1 MGAQDLGGIIAFP
14 AQISHPAL
22 ACLLRLPRRVPSF
35 EEGATVSYCL
45 GMRLKAGMVFVS
57 DSRTNAGVD
66 SVATFRK
73 TFVFDGAEDRVIVIL
88 AAGNLAIT
96 QSVISLLEERLN
108 GPDRA
113 RSLYGVKSMYEVAR
127 LVGETLREVHAID
140 GAHLKSHGA
149 DFVASLIVGGQ
160 IQGRRMRL
168 FNVYAAGNFIEASD
182 ETPYFQIGETKY
194 GKPIIERVITVDTSL
209 EEAAKCALV
218 SFDSTIKSN
227 ISVAPPLDV
236 TLVPADSCQASVRYR
251 VLDDD
256 PYFLGLRRSWG
267 EGLRKLF
274 TQLPDPDWAG

>member
-1 MGAQDLGGIIAFP
+1 MGGA
-14 AQISHPAL
+14 
-22 ACLLRLPRRVPSF
+22 
-35 EEGATVSYCL
+35 EGSVSVSYCL
-45 GMRLKAGMVFVS
+45 GMRLKAGLVFVS

-73 TFVFDGAEDRVIVIL
+73 SFVFDEAEDRVVVIL
-88 AAGNLAIT
+88 TAGNLAIT

-108 GPDRA
+108 SPDRS
-113 RSLYGVKSMYEVAR
+113 RSLYGVKSMFEVAR
-127 LVGETLREVHAID
+127 LVGDTLREVHAID

-160 IQGRRMRL
+160 IKGRRMRL

-194 GKPIIERVITVDTSL
+194 GKPIIERVITTETSM
-209 EEAAKCALV
+209 EEAVKCALV

-236 TLVPADSCQASVRYR
+236 VLVAADSCQASVRYR
-251 VLDDD
+251 VADND
-256 PYFLGLRRSWG
+256 PYFQLVRKGWG

-274 TQLPDPDWAG
+274 TQLPDPDWAK